1 MIKVKYASNRN
12 MIQSS
17 QSKLKTNLVVMFLS
31 ELMSHCTYLIYPS
44 KIFIKDH
51 LLCDIYTI
59 VLPKTYLTFIF
70 QI

>member
-44 KIFIKDH
+44 KIFIKAY